1 MAGAALIGFLA
12 GSGLWLTVITL
23 LIIGAIFSRIIDALA
38 YLIFLYRQRY
48 PIRQHKVTTIFRI
61 TILTSFTLFWIILSL
76 ASHFTK

>member
-12 GSGLWLTVITL
+12 GSGLWLTVLTL
-23 LIIGAIFSRIIDALA
+23 YLLNVLFTYSIDALA
-38 YLIFLYRQRY
+38 RAHFAYRQRH
-48 PIRQHKVTTIFRI
+48 PVRPHLATIFRI